1 MKEKLDKLLKLEF
14 NELDKLDLEKEL
26 SNLKLTS
33 HKIYQEYLLE
43 KHESCEKILE
53 IKNNSKRLSKI
64 HHLYSLAKRI
74 EDKREKECIELQRK
88 MIRDFDNHQG
98 EP

>member
-1 MKEKLDKLLKLEF
+1 MKEKLDKLLKLEL
-14 NELDKLDLEKEL
+14 NELDRLDLEKEL

-33 HKIYQEYLLE
+33 HNIYQEYLLE
-43 KHESCEKILE
+43 KHEICEKNLE
-53 IKNNSKRLSKI
+53 IKANNKRLSKI

-74 EDKREKECIELQRK
+74 EYKREKERIELQKK
-88 MIRDFDNHQG
+88 MLRDFDNHQG

>member
-1 MKEKLDKLLKLEF
+1 MKEKLDKLLKLDL

-43 KHESCEKILE
+43 KHENCERNLE
-53 IKNNSKRLSKI
+53 IKASNKRLSKI
-64 HHLYSLAKRI
+64 HHLYFLAKRI
-74 EDKREKECIELQRK
+74 EVKREKEHIKFQRK
-88 MIRDFDNHQG
+88 MLRDFDNHQG

>member
-1 MKEKLDKLLKLEF
+1 MKEKLDKLLKLEL

-43 KHESCEKILE
+43 KHEICEKNLE
-53 IKNNSKRLSKI
+53 IKANNKRLSKI
-64 HHLYSLAKRI
+64 HHLYFLAKRI
-74 EDKREKECIELQRK
+74 EDKREKERIELQK
-88 MIRDFDNHQG
+88 KNVKGFW
-98 EP
+98 

>member
-1 MKEKLDKLLKLEF
+1 MKEKLDKLLKLEL

-43 KHESCEKILE
+43 KHEICEKKLE
-53 IKNNSKRLSKI
+53 IKADNKRLSKI
-64 HHLYSLAKRI
+64 HHLYFLAKKI
-74 EDKREKECIELQRK
+74 EYKREKEYIELQKK
-88 MIRDFDNHQG
+88 MLRDFDNHQG

>member
-1 MKEKLDKLLKLEF
+1 MKEKLDKLLKLELD
-14 NELDKLDLEKEL
+14 ELEKLDLEKEL
-26 SNLKLTS
+26 SNMKLTS

-43 KHESCEKILE
+43 KHEICEKNLE
-53 IKNNSKRLSKI
+53 IKANNKRLSKI

-74 EDKREKECIELQRK
+74 EYKREKERIELQK
-88 MIRDFDNHQG
+88 KILRDFDNRQG

>member
-1 MKEKLDKLLKLEF
+1 MKEKLEKLLKLEL
-14 NELDKLDLEKEL
+14 NELEKLDLEKEL

-43 KHESCEKILE
+43 KHEICEKNLE
-53 IKNNSKRLSKI
+53 IKSNNKRLSKI
-64 HHLYSLAKRI
+64 LHLYSLAKKI

-88 MIRDFDNHQG
+88 MLRDFDNHQG

>member
-1 MKEKLDKLLKLEF
+1 MKEKLDKLLKLEL

-43 KHESCEKILE
+43 KHEICEKNLE
-53 IKNNSKRLSKI
+53 IRANNKRLSKI

-74 EDKREKECIELQRK
+74 EDKREKERIELQK
-88 MIRDFDNHQG
+88 KNVKGF
-98 EP
+98 

>member
-1 MKEKLDKLLKLEF
+1 MKEKLDKLLKLEL

-43 KHESCEKILE
+43 KHEICEKNLE
-53 IKNNSKRLSKI
+53 IKANNKRLSKI
-64 HHLYSLAKRI
+64 HHLYSLTKRI
-74 EDKREKECIELQRK
+74 EDKREKERIELQK
-88 MIRDFDNHQG
+88 KNVKGF
-98 EP
+98 

>member
-1 MKEKLDKLLKLEF
+1 MKEKLDKLLKLEL

-33 HKIYQEYLLE
+33 HRIYQEYLLE
-43 KHESCEKILE
+43 KRENCEKNLE
-53 IKNNSKRLSKI
+53 IKANNKRLSKI

-74 EDKREKECIELQRK
+74 EDKREKERIEFQKK
-88 MIRDFDNHQG
+88 MLRDFDNHQG

>member
-1 MKEKLDKLLKLEF
+1 MKEKLDKLLKLEL

-43 KHESCEKILE
+43 KHEICEKNLE
-53 IKNNSKRLSKI
+53 IKANNKRLSKI

-74 EDKREKECIELQRK
+74 ENKIEKEHIKLQKK
-88 MIRDFDNHQG
+88 MLRDFDDHQG

>member
-1 MKEKLDKLLKLEF
+1 MKEKLDKLLKLEL

-43 KHESCEKILE
+43 KHENCEKNLE
-53 IKNNSKRLSKI
+53 IKAIIKGFPKYTISIL
-64 HHLYSLAKRI
+64 
-74 EDKREKECIELQRK
+74 
-88 MIRDFDNHQG
+88 
-98 EP
+98 